1 MRGMYG
7 AQRQPAAIQIRR
19 FAQSPTDALI
29 DLKVRCR
36 LRRQIPVRLDLR
48 PVTHLRI
55 TLIPQW
61 WPARRGYVWW
71 LGVDPDVIEDLS
83 DSCVPSAMNAIRRI
97 CPPHSG
103 HSKGNTS

>member
-36 LRRQIPVRLDLR
+36 LCRQIPVRLDLR

-55 TLIPQW
+55 TLIPQR
-61 WPARRGYVWW
+61 WPARRGYVWR
-71 LGVDPDVIEDLS
+71 LRVDTDVIQNPSDL
-83 DSCVPSAMNAIRRI
+83 CAL
-97 CPPHSG
+97 
-103 HSKGNTS
+103 GNE